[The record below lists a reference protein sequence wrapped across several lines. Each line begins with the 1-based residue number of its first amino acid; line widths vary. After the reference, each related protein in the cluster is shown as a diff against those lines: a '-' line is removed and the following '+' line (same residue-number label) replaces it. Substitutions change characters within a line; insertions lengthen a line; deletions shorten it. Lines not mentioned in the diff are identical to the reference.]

1 MNITMLYLLLCLL
14 FIIGLWKVFVKAGQP
29 GCGCLIPIFNIYCL
43 VKIAGKSGW
52 WLLLYFIP
60 LLNIIMHIL
69 VLSGVSRNF
78 GKGVGFTLG
87 LIFLPFFFFLIL
99 GFGDATYAPGNPPVI
114 A

>member
-1 MNITMLYLLLCLL
+1 
-14 FIIGLWKVFVKAGQP
+14 
-29 GCGCLIPIFNIYCL
+29 
-43 VKIAGKSGW
+43 
-52 WLLLYFIP
+52 
-60 LLNIIMHIL
+60 MHIL